1 MTDTLEIPVF
11 KGGKG
16 TVSVPAPKLE
26 SLDDPRANPLPGWG
40 CFRVMTEKDGDK
52 RYTWDR
58 HDFAQI
64 HEAKAFFDKCVA
76 EGLVPHRVGV
86 GGKASAEI
94 MVEFDPMAEE
104 IVFIPVKMVTGG

>member
-1 MTDTLEIPVF
+1 MVENVLELPVF

-16 TVSVPAPKLE
+16 TVQIKTGLPELGEGHAPA
-26 SLDDPRANPLPGWG
+26 GCG

-52 RYTWDR
+52 RYSWDR

-64 HEAKAFFDKCVA
+64 QEAKAFFDKCVA

-86 GGKASAEI
+86 DGRASAEI
-94 MVEFDPMAEE
+94 MVEFDPLAEE
-104 IVFIPVKMVTGG
+104 IIFVPVAMVAGG

>member
-1 MTDTLEIPVF
+1 MTATLEIPTI
-11 KGGKG
+11 KGSRA
-16 TVSVPAPKLE
+16 TVSIPAPNLGE
-26 SLDDPRANPLPGWG
+26 LDDPKATPPSGFG

-64 HEAKAFFDKCVA
+64 QEAKAFFDKCVA

-86 GGKASAEI
+86 GGKATADI
-94 MVEFDPMAEE
+94 MVEFDPLAEE